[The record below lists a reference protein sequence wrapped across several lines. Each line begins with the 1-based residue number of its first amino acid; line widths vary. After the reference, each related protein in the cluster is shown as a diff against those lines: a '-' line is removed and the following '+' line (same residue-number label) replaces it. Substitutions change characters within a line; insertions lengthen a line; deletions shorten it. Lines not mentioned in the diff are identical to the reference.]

1 LRVLLIVFNQV
12 GKGTYWRA
20 FHLGRFLAQ
29 RGHEVT
35 LLATSPQAR
44 FRLNRRDVEA
54 ISLVET
60 PDLLS
65 GSLRSGWDLWN
76 AVRRITWL
84 HKQSFDLIHAFET
97 RPVVLLPALVARRR
111 DARLIFDWCDWFGRG
126 GSVEERANPLIR
138 TVLRPVES
146 FFEERFRTRADGT
159 TVINRFLRQKA
170 IDHGVPR
177 ARTLVLPN
185 GADLEG
191 IRPGD
196 RNAARQRLS
205 MSPDSLVVAYTGAMF
220 LRDARLMA
228 AAFDQIHAAEP
239 RARLLLIGYCNQAVE
254 TMVRAR
260 DAVWR
265 TGPIS
270 QAELADCLIAS
281 DIGWLPLRDTGAN
294 RGRFPMKLTDF
305 MAAGL
310 PIAATDV
317 GDIGKLLRDEPI
329 GLLAPDEPGPLA
341 HAALVLL
348 GDAAQRL
355 AFGRRAR
362 QVAEARFAWPQIAT
376 RAEQFY
382 VEVIKRDAA
391 DSM

>member
-1 LRVLLIVFNQV
+1 V
-12 GKGTYWRA
+12 G
-20 FHLGRFLAQ
+20 
-29 RGHEVT
+29 
-35 LLATSPQAR
+35 
-44 FRLNRRDVEA
+44 A

-76 AVRRITWL
+76 AVRRIAWL

-97 RPVVLLPALVARRR
+97 RPVVLLPALFARRR
-111 DARLIFDWCDWFGRG
+111 GARLVFDWCDWFGRG
-126 GSVEERANPLIR
+126 GSVEERANPLVR

-146 FFEERFRTRADGT
+146 FFEEQFRTQADGT
-159 TVINRFLRQKA
+159 TVINSFLRQKA
-170 IDHGVPR
+170 IDRGVHENR
-177 ARTLVLPN
+177 ILVLPN
-185 GADLEG
+185 GAELDG

-196 RNAARQRLS
+196 RNAARQRLGLP
-205 MSPDSLVVAYTGAMF
+205 PDCLVVAYTGALF

-239 RARLLLIGYCNQAVE
+239 RARLLLIGYCNQAIE

-270 QAELADCLIAS
+270 QAALADYLMAS

-317 GDIGKLLRDEPI
+317 GDIGRLLRDEPI

-341 HAALVLL
+341 HAVIALF

-362 QVAEARFAWPQIAT
+362 QVAEARFSWPQIAT
-376 RAEQFY
+376 RVEHFY
-382 VEVIKRDAA
+382 IEVIKRDAA